1 MTTLDRCVVR
11 IDTMRTRRSWL
22 LAATSLRP
30 LAGLLAVGVLSAACG
45 PSNPGRIDDNAVY
58 FNCLEQFVERLRQ
71 STCRVDVDSGSI
83 EEVYAESI
91 ITWGPSV
98 SPDRRH
104 IVLTAD
110 PDPGSF
116 DDPSEFVVLDA
127 EHLVTR
133 TFATNG
139 NINRSWSPT
148 SDAFLTT
155 TDTGLAIIP
164 LDGSAPE
171 RIDVSPPAQP
181 GEHTMSPDGSL
192 IAAAIGGMEEPT
204 FLVVYDVTSGPEES
218 RIETG
223 PISSLAWSSDGRL
236 AIGSSSGLLLLDP
249 ETDDFSVLDI
259 SALDRYFGVSWSPGD
274 DHIAAMRGGQL
285 VLYDIERGIQQ
296 PLTPKNVNVASGPPA
311 WSPNGERIVVALTNE
326 DDLLPQLVLVDVEL
340 GTLTDLTP
348 AAEQPGDLGAAYPV
362 WR

>member
-1 MTTLDRCVVR
+1 
-11 IDTMRTRRSWL
+11 MRTRRSWL

-30 LAGLLAVGVLSAACG
+30 LAGLLAIGVFSAACG

-139 NINRSWSPT
+139 SINRSWSPT

-181 GEHTMSPDGSL
+181 GEHAMSPDGSL
-192 IAAAIGGMEEPT
+192 IAAAIGGMDEPT
-204 FLVVYDVTSGPEES
+204 FLVVYDVTSGLEES

-249 ETDDFSVLDI
+249 ETNDFSVLDI

-274 DHIAAMRGGQL
+274 DHIAAMRGGSAGA
-285 VLYDIERGIQQ
+285 VRHRARNPTAVDAEECERGEWTTRLVTEWRTDRRCTRQR
-296 PLTPKNVNVASGPPA
+296 GRPA
-311 WSPNGERIVVALTNE
+311 
-326 DDLLPQLVLVDVEL
+326 
-340 GTLTDLTP
+340 P
-348 AAEQPGDLGAAYPV
+348 ATGAGRRRTRHPH
-362 WR
+362 RFDSRGRTTR